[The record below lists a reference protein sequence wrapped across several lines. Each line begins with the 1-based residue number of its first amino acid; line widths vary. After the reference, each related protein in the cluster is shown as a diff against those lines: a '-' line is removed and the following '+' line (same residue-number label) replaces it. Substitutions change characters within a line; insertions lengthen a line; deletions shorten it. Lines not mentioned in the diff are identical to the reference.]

1 MGGHDYMKANLMDAK
16 RRQVMDG
23 VAVPEATL
31 FAGGSSI
38 TK

>member
-31 FAGGSSI
+31 RYRSSI
-38 TK
+38 AK